1 MQPRLARK
9 EFIRK
14 STKNELKILKKLKLF
29 NDPIYGFIT
38 VKNPLVFQ
46 VIEHPYFQRLRRI
59 SQMGLSYLVYPGAH
73 HTRFHHV
80 IGCTFLMQKAIE
92 TLRLKEVDIS
102 PAEEEALLLAILM
115 HDLGHGP
122 FSHALEGCFVQGMGH
137 EELSLKFMES
147 LNEHFDN
154 RLEMAMAMF
163 KGEYPRQFM
172 NQLISSQL
180 DMDRL
185 DYLKRDSFYSG
196 VAEGNLNA
204 ERLISMLCVR
214 NDQLA
219 IEQKGIYSVEKFIM
233 ARRFMYWQVYLHK
246 TGLAAENI
254 LVKIV
259 NRVRDLVRDGKSVP
273 MTPVLSVFMA
283 NELTAESFDEKTLE
297 AYARLDDTDL
307 IHGMKAWCDHKD
319 FILSHLSG
327 SIVNRRLPK
336 VVMSDKPFPQQ
347 EIDHIRN
354 KIGARFNIDEREL
367 DYLVYSGE
375 VSNMAY
381 KTEPTGIRIALKK
394 GDTIDIRDASGYAG
408 IAGLNQKTTRYF
420 LCYPKKQT

>member
-1 MQPRLARK
+1 M
-9 EFIRK
+9 
-14 STKNELKILKKLKLF
+14 KKLKLF

-80 IGCTFLMQKAIE
+80 IGCSFLMQKAVE
-92 TLRLKEVDIS
+92 TLRLKEVEIS
-102 PAEEEALLLAILM
+102 PTEEEALLLAILM

-122 FSHALEGCFVQGMGH
+122 FSHALEGSFVQGMGH
-137 EELSLKFMES
+137 EELSLKFMEAM
-147 LNEHFDN
+147 NEDFDK
-154 RLEMAMAMF
+154 RLEPAISMF
-163 KGEYPRQFM
+163 KGDYPRNFM

-214 NDQLA
+214 NDELA

-254 LVKIV
+254 LIKIV
-259 NRVRDLVRDGKSVP
+259 QRARHLIQAGKEIP
-273 MTPVLSVFMA
+273 MTPVLGTFLK
-283 NELTAESFDEKTLE
+283 NEVSEGNFDEQMLKT
-297 AYARLDDTDL
+297 YARLDDTDL
-307 IHGMKAWCDHKD
+307 VHGMKTWCDNED
-319 FILSHLSG
+319 FVLSYLSN

-336 VVMSDKPFPQQ
+336 VLMSDEPFDPEQIQ
-347 EIDHIRN
+347 EIRE
-354 KIGARFNIDEREL
+354 KTGKRFPVEEQDL

-381 KTEPTGIRIALKK
+381 KTDPGGIRIARKS
-394 GDTIDIRDASGYAG
+394 GETVDIKDASGYAG
-408 IAGLNQKTTRYF
+408 IAGLQQKTTRYF
-420 LCYPKKQT
+420 LCYPKKLS

>member
-1 MQPRLARK
+1 M
-9 EFIRK
+9 
-14 STKNELKILKKLKLF
+14 KKLKLF

-80 IGCTFLMQKAIE
+80 IGCTFLMQQAIE
-92 TLRLKEVDIS
+92 TLRLKEIDIS
-102 PAEEEALLLAILM
+102 PEEEEALLLAILM

-122 FSHALEGCFVQGMGH
+122 FSHALEGCFVQSMGH

-147 LNEHFDN
+147 LNEQFDN

-219 IEQKGIYSVEKFIM
+219 IEEKGIYSVEKFIM

-259 NRVRDLVRDGKSVP
+259 KRSRELIRAGKEVP
-273 MTPVLSVFMA
+273 MTPVLGVFMEK
-283 NELTAESFDEKTLE
+283 ELTSESFEGKYLE
-297 AYARLDDTDL
+297 AYAKLDDTDL
-307 IHGMKAWCDHKD
+307 IHGMKAWCDHED
-319 FILSHLSG
+319 FILSYLSR

-336 VVMSDKPFPQQ
+336 VVMSDKPFQRD
-347 EIDHIRN
+347 EIDHIRK
-354 KIGARFNIDEREL
+354 KIGVRFGIDKSEL

-375 VSNMAY
+375 VSNLAY

-394 GDTIDIRDASGYAG
+394 GETIDIKDASDYAG
-408 IAGLNQKTTRYF
+408 IDGLNQKTTRYF
-420 LCYPKKQT
+420 LCYPKKGT

>member
-1 MQPRLARK
+1 
-9 EFIRK
+9 
-14 STKNELKILKKLKLF
+14 LKKLKLF

-92 TLRLKEVDIS
+92 ILRLKEISIS
-102 PAEEEALLLAILM
+102 PEEEEALLLAILM

-137 EELSLKFMES
+137 EDLSLKFMES
-147 LNEHFDN
+147 LNMQLDN

-163 KGEYPRQFM
+163 RGEYPRQFM

-196 VAEGNLNA
+196 VAEGNLNT

-214 NDQLA
+214 QDQLA

-246 TGLAAENI
+246 TGVAAENI
-254 LVKIV
+254 LVKIIQ
-259 NRVRDLVRDGKSVP
+259 RTRELVRAGKEVP
-273 MTPVLSVFMA
+273 MTPVLRAFIE
-283 NELTAESFDEKTLE
+283 NEVKTESFDENYLE
-297 AYARLDDTDL
+297 TYAKLDDTDL
-307 IHGMKAWCDHKD
+307 IHGMKAWCNNED
-319 FILSHLSG
+319 FILSYLSR

-336 VVMSDKPFPQQ
+336 VIMSDKPFDPEKIK
-347 EIDHIRN
+347 EIRKKTSN
-354 KIGARFNIDEREL
+354 RFRISGPEL
-367 DYLVYSGE
+367 DYLVYLGE

-381 KTEPTGIRIALKK
+381 KTEPGGIRIALKK
-394 GDTIDIRDASGYAG
+394 GETIDIRDASGYAG

>member
-1 MQPRLARK
+1 
-9 EFIRK
+9 
-14 STKNELKILKKLKLF
+14 LKKLKLF
-29 NDPIYGFIT
+29 NYPIYGFIT
-38 VKNPLVFQ
+38 VKNPLVFE

-80 IGCTFLMQKAIE
+80 IGCTFLMQKAVE
-92 TLRLKEVDIS
+92 TLRLKQVEIS
-102 PAEEEALLLAILM
+102 PEEEEGLLLAILM

-122 FSHALEGCFVQGMGH
+122 FSHALEGCFIKDMGH

-147 LNEHFDN
+147 LNEEFDN
-154 RLEMAMAMF
+154 RLDLAIEMF
-163 KGEYPRQFM
+163 KGEYPRKFM

-219 IEQKGIYSVEKFIM
+219 IEEKGIYSVEKFIM

-254 LVKIV
+254 LVKIIT
-259 NRVRDLVRDGKSVP
+259 RVKELIRQGKEVS
-273 MTPVLSVFMA
+273 MTPVLETFMKQQP
-283 NELTAESFDEKTLE
+283 TAETFDNSFLE
-297 AYARLDDTDL
+297 AFALLDDTDL
-307 IHGMKAWCDHKD
+307 INGMKAWCENED
-319 FILSHLSG
+319 FVLSHLSK

-336 VVMSDKPFPQQ
+336 VVMSDKPFESKQI
-347 EIDHIRN
+347 ERIRR
-354 KIGARFNIDEREL
+354 KVGKRYDLDDKLL
-367 DYLVYSGE
+367 DYLVYEGE

-381 KTEPTGIRIALKK
+381 KTEPTGIQIALKK
-394 GDTIDIRDASGYAG
+394 DKTIDIRDASGYAG
-408 IAGLNQKTTRYF
+408 IFGLDQKTTRYF
-420 LCYPKKQT
+420 LCYPKKSS

>member
-1 MQPRLARK
+1 
-9 EFIRK
+9 
-14 STKNELKILKKLKLF
+14 
-29 NDPIYGFIT
+29 
-38 VKNPLVFQ
+38 
-46 VIEHPYFQRLRRI
+46 
-59 SQMGLSYLVYPGAH
+59 MGLSYLVYPGAH

-92 TLRLKEVDIS
+92 TLRLKQVEIS
-102 PAEEEALLLAILM
+102 PQEEEALLLAILM

-122 FSHALEGCFVQGMGH
+122 FSHALEACFVQDMGH

-147 LNEHFDN
+147 LNDEFDN
-154 RLEMAMAMF
+154 RLEMAIAMF

-254 LVKIV
+254 LVKILK
-259 NRVRDLVRDGKSVP
+259 RCRELILAGKEVP
-273 MTPVLSVFMA
+273 MTPVLSLFMK
-283 NELTAESFDEKTLE
+283 NEVKQASFDKQLLE
-297 AYARLDDTDL
+297 AYAKLDDTDL
-307 IHGMKAWCDHKD
+307 IHGMKAWCDHED
-319 FILSHLSG
+319 FVLSYLAR
-327 SIVNRRLPK
+327 SIVNRGLPK
-336 VVMSDKPFPQQ
+336 VEMSDKPFEEGRIKEIQ
-347 EIDHIRN
+347 EKTRE
-354 KIGARFNIDEREL
+354 RFSINETEL

-381 KTEPTGIRIALKK
+381 KTEPMGIRIALKK
-394 GDTIDIRDASGYAG
+394 GETIDIRDASGYAG
-408 IAGLNQKTTRYF
+408 IAGLDQKTTRYF
-420 LCYPKKQT
+420 LCYPKKHT

>member
-1 MQPRLARK
+1 M
-9 EFIRK
+9 
-14 STKNELKILKKLKLF
+14 KKLKLF

-38 VKNPLVFQ
+38 IKNPLVFQ

-102 PAEEEALLLAILM
+102 VEEEEALLLAILM

-137 EELSLKFMES
+137 EDLSLKFMES
-147 LNEHFDN
+147 LNEEFDN
-154 RLEMAMAMF
+154 RLAMAISMF

-219 IEQKGIYSVEKFIM
+219 IEHKGIYSVEKFIM

-254 LVKIV
+254 LVKIIK
-259 NRVRDLVRDGKSVP
+259 RARELVRAGKEVP
-273 MTPVLSVFMA
+273 MTTVLSVFLN
-283 NELTAESFDEKTLE
+283 NEVTSESFGKQILE
-297 AYARLDDTDL
+297 EYAKLDDTDL
-307 IHGMKAWCDHKD
+307 IHGMKAWCDNDD
-319 FILSHLSG
+319 FILSYLSK

-336 VVMSDKPFPQQ
+336 VVMSDTPFDPKMIE
-347 EIDHIRN
+347 EIREKMRD
-354 KIGARFNIDEREL
+354 RFNIGDDGL

-375 VSNMAY
+375 VSNLVY
-381 KTEPTGIRIALKK
+381 KTEPMGIRIALKS
-394 GDTIDIRDASGYAG
+394 GETIDIKDASGYAG
-408 IAGLNQKTTRYF
+408 IAGLDQKTTRYF
-420 LCYPKKQT
+420 LCYPKKRT